1 MPTASAK
8 SKTTSRRRKKAAP
21 KSRGLA
27 ADRLTGS
34 PPDALQTLAAAIER
48 DGGSV
53 IGSYRDALGGNW
65 QLFAGLPIG
74 AVQPTPFQRD
84 LSDPHVGR
92 LAKSVDALDRY
103 LDPIVV
109 VRTGDGQYWTPNGN
123 HRLAAMRKLGARSIV
138 ALVVPEEE
146 IAYRILALN
155 TEKAHNLRERS
166 LEVIRMA
173 HELSMLYPRPEKEFA
188 DEFEEAA
195 LLTLGVCYQ
204 SKGRFSGSAYHPVLK
219 RIDKFLAER
228 LPRALEIREAR
239 AARVIE
245 LDAAVTGLVNDLKA
259 RGFESPYLRNY
270 VIARLNPLRFKRG
283 ATAEF
288 DPTIDKM
295 LEAAERFDPAKVRSD
310 QLARVGG

>member
-1 MPTASAK
+1 MPTASTK
-8 SKTTSRRRKKAAP
+8 SKTTRRRKKAAP

-27 ADRLTGS
+27 ADRLTGA
-34 PPDALQTLAAAIER
+34 PPDALQTLADAIER

-173 HELSMLYPRPEKEFA
+173 HELSMLYPRPERDFA

-204 SKGRFSGSAYHPVLK
+204 TKGRFSGSAFHPVLK

-228 LPRALEIREAR
+228 LPKALEIREAR

-245 LDAAVTGLVNDLKA
+245 LDAAVTGLVSDLKA

-283 ATAEF
+283 ATADF

-295 LEAAERFDPAKVRSD
+295 LDAAERFDPAKVRSD
-310 QLARVGG
+310 QLARTGG